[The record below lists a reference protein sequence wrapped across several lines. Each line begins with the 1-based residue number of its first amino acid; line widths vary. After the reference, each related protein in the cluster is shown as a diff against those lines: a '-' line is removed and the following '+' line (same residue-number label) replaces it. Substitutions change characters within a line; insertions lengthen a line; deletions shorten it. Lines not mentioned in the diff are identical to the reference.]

1 MLTFDGVS
9 REVCTVRRIRTN
21 TPLQAL
27 TSLNDSANI
36 DIARHFARRMQDI
49 GGSVAGNQINKGYNI
64 ATNNSLN
71 EDSKKALINLY
82 RKAYEKFK
90 DDPDNTC
97 KMNGGNGYPNDA
109 ETAALTVVA
118 NAILNL
124 DEVVTK
130 N

>member
-1 MLTFDGVS
+1 MITFDGVS
-9 REVCTVRRIRTN
+9 REVSTARRIRTN

-27 TSLNDSANI
+27 TTLNDSAYI
-36 DIARHFARRMQDI
+36 DIARHFAYRMQNE
-49 GGSVAGNQINKGYNI
+49 AGNDVQQQIKEGFEL
-64 ATNNSLN
+64 ATNHAIDDKSLQ
-71 EDSKKALINLY
+71 ALMKLY
-82 RKAYEKFK
+82 NTAFSQFKNDADKTCEMIGEKGK
-90 DDPDNTC
+90 HTN
-97 KMNGGNGYPNDA
+97 A